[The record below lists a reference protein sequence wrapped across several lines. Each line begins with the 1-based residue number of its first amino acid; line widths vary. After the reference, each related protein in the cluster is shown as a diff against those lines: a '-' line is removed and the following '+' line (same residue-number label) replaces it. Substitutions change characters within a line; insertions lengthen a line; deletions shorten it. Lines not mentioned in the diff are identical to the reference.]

1 MMGWKYDGNVFYASN
16 AMLHMPYDHAMP
28 YDANAY
34 ASYEA
39 HEAYERE
46 AYERERERDETYEG

>member
-1 MMGWKYDGNVFYASN
+1 
-16 AMLHMPYDHAMP
+16 MPYDHAMP

-39 HEAYERE
+39 HEAHERE